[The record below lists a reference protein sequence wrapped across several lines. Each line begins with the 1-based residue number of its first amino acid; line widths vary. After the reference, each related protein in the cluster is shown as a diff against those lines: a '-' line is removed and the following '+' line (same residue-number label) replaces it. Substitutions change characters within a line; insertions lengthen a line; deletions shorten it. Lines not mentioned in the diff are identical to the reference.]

1 MQRLLML
8 RLSRS
13 IEWFAALSFRRRQI
27 ALSRSGPV
35 RSTRDPS
42 NLDRLIEPVIH
53 LRPSTVV
60 GYNHGME
67 IKSVGG
73 VLREKNIIIRGADV
87 FTEGGFTQVPNAI
100 LRSREIS
107 QGAKLV
113 YAMLLSYAWYNNSC
127 FPGQDRLAED
137 LSMSRRSVNTH
148 IKELEAKQFIKVT
161 RKGLGKPNLYEL
173 FLTATK
179 APIRPRRTSR

>member
-1 MQRLLML
+1 MN
-8 RLSRS
+8 SKT
-13 IEWFAALSFRRRQI
+13 IGE
-27 ALSRSGPV
+27 
-35 RSTRDPS
+35 
-42 NLDRLIEPVIH
+42 
-53 LRPSTVV
+53 
-60 GYNHGME
+60 
-67 IKSVGG
+67 
-73 VLREKNIIIRGADV
+73 VLVEKNIIIRGADV

-100 LRSREIS
+100 LRAKEIS

-113 YAMLLSYAWYNNSC
+113 YAMLLSYAWHNNSC

-137 LSMSRRSVNTH
+137 LSISRRSVNTH

-179 APIRPRRTSR
+179 APANNRRTSR

>member
-1 MQRLLML
+1 MN
-8 RLSRS
+8 SKT
-13 IEWFAALSFRRRQI
+13 IGE
-27 ALSRSGPV
+27 
-35 RSTRDPS
+35 
-42 NLDRLIEPVIH
+42 
-53 LRPSTVV
+53 
-60 GYNHGME
+60 
-67 IKSVGG
+67 
-73 VLREKNIIIRGADV
+73 VLQDKNIIIRGADV

-100 LRSREIS
+100 LRAKEIS

-113 YAMLLSYAWYNNSC
+113 YAMLLSYAWHNNSC

-137 LSMSRRSVNTH
+137 LSISRRSVNTH

-179 APIRPRRTSR
+179 APTSKRRTSR